1 MGGARIDPPDRP
13 GPSLRFGMTRKSL
26 RVQLRAL
33 PAPAWILFFGTFVN
47 RFGTFVMPMLVL
59 YLTRRGFSIAQ
70 AGLAVGCYGAGHFTA
85 SMLGGHL
92 ADRIGRRNTIALSMF
107 GSSAVMLAMS
117 QARAYGLI
125 LFLAWLAGSAA
136 EMYRPASHAL
146 IGDLL
151 EPQQRVIG
159 FGMYRFAVNLGFA
172 AGPAMAGFLADRSF
186 FYLFLGDAITSAAYG
201 VIALVALPHGLRTYT
216 KEERAG
222 EAIRVALRDKAFMAF
237 VMATALVTIVDFQM
251 SSTLSLHIRDHGYSA
266 ATYGVLISLNGLLI
280 VLFELAITNW
290 VQRFR
295 PQPIIALGYALQ
307 GIGFAFTG
315 ISTTIPALAA
325 TVVIWTFGEMFHSPM
340 AGAYV
345 TQLAPERYRG
355 RYMGLFVLTWSFGMM
370 IGPTVGTRVYAW
382 NPAVLWAACGVLG
395 IVSAALAL
403 RSPRSQSQ

>member
-1 MGGARIDPPDRP
+1 MEAVARRT
-13 GPSLRFGMTRKSL
+13 LRD
-26 RVQLRAL
+26 QLRAL

-59 YLTRRGFSIAQ
+59 YLTRIGYTPAQ

-107 GSSAVMLAMS
+107 ASSAVMLAMS
-117 QARAYGLI
+117 QAHTYGLI
-125 LFLAWLAGSAA
+125 IFLAYLAGSAA

-146 IGDLL
+146 IGDLVGP
-151 EPQQRVIG
+151 ENRVIG

-186 FYLFLGDAITSAAYG
+186 LYLFVGDAVTSALYG
-201 VIALVALPHGLRTYT
+201 VIALAALPHGLRTYT

-222 EAIRVALRDKAFMAF
+222 EAIRVALRDRRFMAF
-237 VMATALVTIVDFQM
+237 VGATALVTVVDFQM
-251 SSTLSLHIRDHGYSA
+251 SSTLALHIRDHGFTA
-266 ATYGVLISLNGLLI
+266 ATYGVLISINGLLI

-290 VQRFR
+290 VQRFQ
-295 PQPIIALGYALQ
+295 PQPVIAIGYALQ
-307 GIGFAFTG
+307 GIGFALTG
-315 ISTTIPALAA
+315 LSRTIPALAG
-325 TVVIWTFGEMFHSPM
+325 TVVIWTLGEMLHSPM

-355 RYMGLFVLTWSFGMM
+355 RYMGLFVLTWSFGMV
-370 IGPTVGTRVYAW
+370 IGPTVGTRVYEW
-382 NPAVLWAACGVLG
+382 RPAVLWSACAILG
-395 IVSAALAL
+395 LSSAALAL
-403 RSPRSQSQ
+403 RKTDHAAS

>member
-1 MGGARIDPPDRP
+1 VGAATQITVNDRP
-13 GPSLRFGMTRKSL
+13 SLKQ
-26 RVQLRAL
+26 QLRGL

-59 YLTRRGFSIAQ
+59 YLTRIGYSAAQ

-117 QARAYGLI
+117 QARSYGVI

-146 IGDLL
+146 IGDLIAP
-151 EPQQRVIG
+151 EQRVIG

-216 KEERAG
+216 KDERAG
-222 EAIRVALRDKAFMAF
+222 EAIRVALADRRFMAF
-237 VMATALVTIVDFQM
+237 VTATALVTVVDFQM
-251 SSTLSLHIRDHGYSA
+251 SSTLALHIRDHGFSA
-266 ATYGVLISLNGLLI
+266 ATYGMLISVNGLLI
-280 VLFELAITNW
+280 VLFELGITNW

-307 GIGFAFTG
+307 GIGFALTG
-315 ISTTIPALAA
+315 IATTIPLLAG

-345 TQLAPERYRG
+345 AQLAPERYRG
-355 RYMGLFVLTWSFGMM
+355 RYMGLFVLTWSFGMVL
-370 IGPTVGTRVYAW
+370 GPTLGTRVYAW
-382 NPAVLWAACGVLG
+382 HPPVLWTSCAVLGLT
-395 IVSAALAL
+395 SAILAL
-403 RSPRSQSQ
+403 RTPRVDSGHN